1 MAMDVTRQSEEVE
14 LMGLIVAL
22 YEELSTVTAAFLEAI
37 QQGAPDDAAQARFW
51 AARTDLVERLR
62 PLLAQ
67 QKSWRDQGD
76 GRKQSEQSLAVQ
88 IQKME
93 GISVLDAQI
102 LSRLVVLQAQV
113 GDELK
118 SLSQGKKALVGYRV
132 GLKGAPRFCRR
143 TA

>member
-1 MAMDVTRQSEEVE
+1 MATDVARQPEIE
-14 LMGLIVAL
+14 LVDMVVTL
-22 YEELSTVTAAFLEAI
+22 YEELATVTAAFLGAI

-67 QKSWRDQGD
+67 QKLWRDQGD
-76 GRKQSEQSLAVQ
+76 GRAQAEQFLAVQ
-88 IQKME
+88 MEKME
-93 GISVLDAQI
+93 GVGVLDAQV
-102 LSRLVVLQAQV
+102 LSRLAALQAQV

-118 SLSQGKKALVGYRV
+118 SLGQGKKGLVGYRV

>member
-1 MAMDVTRQSEEVE
+1 MDVARKPEME
-14 LMGLIVAL
+14 LIDLIIDL
-22 YEELSTVTAAFLEAI
+22 YEELSMVTAAFLEAI
-37 QQGAPDDAAQARFW
+37 RQGAPDDTAQARFW

-67 QKSWRDQGD
+67 QKLWREQGK
-76 GRKQSEQSLAVQ
+76 GGEQSEQALAVQ
-88 IQKME
+88 IRKME
-93 GISVLDAQI
+93 DVGALDAQI
-102 LSRLVVLQAQV
+102 LLRLAALQSQV

-118 SLSQGKKALVGYRV
+118 SLGQGKKALVGYRV

>member
-1 MAMDVTRQSEEVE
+1 MATDVARQSERE
-14 LMGLIVAL
+14 LMDLIVAL
-22 YEELSTVTAAFLEAI
+22 YEELATVTAAFLGAI

-62 PLLAQ
+62 PLLVQ
-67 QKSWRDQGD
+67 QKLWRDQEGD
-76 GRKQSEQSLAVQ
+76 GRAQAEQFLAVQ
-88 IQKME
+88 MEKME
-93 GISVLDAQI
+93 GVGVLDAQV
-102 LSRLVVLQAQV
+102 LSRLAALQAQV

-118 SLSQGKKALVGYRV
+118 SLGQGKKGLVGYRV